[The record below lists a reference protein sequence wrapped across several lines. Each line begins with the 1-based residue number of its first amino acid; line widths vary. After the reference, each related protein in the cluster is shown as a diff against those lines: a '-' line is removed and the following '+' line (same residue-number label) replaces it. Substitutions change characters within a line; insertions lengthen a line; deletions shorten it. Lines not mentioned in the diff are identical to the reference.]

1 MSGISNDDEST
12 SKIPNDIILF
22 HYRAS
27 PYGRR
32 ITSYL
37 ALRNISY
44 AECHQPPI
52 LPRPDMEALGIK
64 YRKSPVMAIGRD
76 VYVDTRIIVAKLEE
90 LFPASAEHPGLSMP
104 ETTGLA
110 GLLQKLTVDVSM
122 FSKVVSQIPQDL
134 PLLKDPKFAKDR
146 AELRTADQK
155 RNPHLVRP
163 EGAVHLRQCFD
174 IVEALLAD
182 GRKWV
187 GNTEHVSL
195 ADLEGAWALEWFL
208 GDLMPDQAYFSER
221 QYPKVHA
228 WVRRYRDA
236 VRAATRRSQKP
247 LRLQGGQGVEAV
259 TSAAFHDGQL
269 VVDAND
275 PLGLTKGARV
285 KVYPTDGGG
294 LPQHQDEGRLVKL
307 TRDEV
312 GIAIQAKSGAELHVH
327 APRWA
332 FRVEACRAGARL

>member
-1 MSGISNDDEST
+1 MSGINDDG
-12 SKIPNDIILF
+12 SKIPHDIILF

-32 ITSYL
+32 VTSYL

-44 AECHQPPI
+44 AECLQPAI
-52 LPRPDMEALGIK
+52 LPRPDMEALGVK
-64 YRKSPVMAIGRD
+64 YRKSPVMAIGRE

-90 LFPASAEHPGLSMP
+90 LFPASAAHPGLSTP
-104 ETTGLA
+104 STTGLA
-110 GLLQKLTVDVSM
+110 GLLQKLMVDVSV

-134 PLLKDPKFAKDR
+134 PMLRDAKFAKDR
-146 AELRTADQK
+146 AEFRTADQK

-163 EGAVHLRQCFD
+163 EGAVHLRECFG

-182 GRKWV
+182 GREWV
-187 GNTEHVSL
+187 GNTERLSL

-221 QYPKVHA
+221 QYPRVHA
-228 WVRRYRDA
+228 WIRRYRDA
-236 VRAATRRSQKP
+236 VQAATKRARKAV
-247 LRLQGGQGVEAV
+247 RLQGGQAVEAV
-259 TSAAFHDGQL
+259 TTAAFHDRQL
-269 VVDAND
+269 VVDAHE
-275 PLGLTKGARV
+275 PLGLTKGDHV
-285 KVYPTDGGG
+285 KVFPTDGGG

-312 GIAIQAKSGAELHVH
+312 AIAVQAQSGAELHVH

-332 FRVEACRAGARL
+332 FRVEACREGARL